1 MSRDRGK
8 SRPGIPSTPNEK
20 PKAKHMSTPANSA
33 LEAALRHHQF
43 VAIEYD
49 NETGAEKAIY
59 CLDLKP
65 LKSSKDIKKAMADF
79 NQRRESIRKHVAQLY
94 AQQGYEGECDP
105 LLDLI
110 FPPVDELLEIAGE
123 MDPDSRGYEL
133 EFEFEPIDQP
143 ASKPAKPV
151 KKAAAPAKPAPKAKP
166 APAKAKPAAK
176 KPAPAKAKTVP
187 SKTKPAAK
195 APAKPAAKA
204 PVKPAPKAPSKK
216 PAPAKAKP
224 APKKPAPK
232 KGKK

>member
-1 MSRDRGK
+1 
-8 SRPGIPSTPNEK
+8 
-20 PKAKHMSTPANSA
+20 MSTPANSA

-65 LKSSKDIKKAMADF
+65 LKSPKDIKKAMADF

-94 AQQGYEGECDP
+94 AEQGYEGECDP

-123 MDPDSRGYEL
+123 MDPKSRGYEL

-143 ASKPAKPV
+143 ATKPAKPV
-151 KKAAAPAKPAPKAKP
+151 KKAAAPAKPATKAKPVPAKPAPAKPAAKSAPAKAKPAVKKPAPAKTKTAPSKTKPAAKAPVKPATKAPAKKPAPAKAKP
-166 APAKAKPAAK
+166 APAKAKPA
-176 KPAPAKAKTVP
+176 PA
-187 SKTKPAAK
+187 
-195 APAKPAAKA
+195 
-204 PVKPAPKAPSKK
+204 
-216 PAPAKAKP
+216 
-224 APKKPAPK
+224 KKPAPK